1 VKVHRH
7 VFGEC
12 QQATRL
18 LAFSSSLFLAPE
30 LLFVFLLPTVQGLQ
44 ASLRH
49 CTELDGYIN
58 KAPCFI
64 LVLLALPHNIFFI
77 ILLSF

>member
-1 VKVHRH
+1 VKGGYH

-12 QQATRL
+12 Q
-18 LAFSSSLFLAPE
+18 LAFSSSLFPAPV
-30 LLFVFLLPTVQGLQ
+30 LLFVFPPTVQGLQ

-49 CTELDGYIN
+49 RTELDDYIN

-64 LVLLALPHNIFFI
+64 RVLPALPQAIFFI